1 MDKYVTYPPRGPLPL
16 PGTSVEFDDGCDV
29 FDMIASAAMIV
40 NPAFNPYR
48 IFDMVSGALHDP
60 AMRLMGHFFF
70 TVADPLG
77 CTGLPVNITL
87 PSFFF

>member
-48 IFDMVSGALHDP
+48 IFDMVSGAMHDP
-60 AMRLMGHFFF
+60 RGSSDGTLFFQWPIPWD
-70 TVADPLG
+70 VLG
-77 CTGLPVNITL
+77 FP
-87 PSFFF
+87 

>member
-70 TVADPLG
+70 SGRSLG
-77 CTGLPVNITL
+77 MYWASRKYHS
-87 PSFFF
+87 SFLFF